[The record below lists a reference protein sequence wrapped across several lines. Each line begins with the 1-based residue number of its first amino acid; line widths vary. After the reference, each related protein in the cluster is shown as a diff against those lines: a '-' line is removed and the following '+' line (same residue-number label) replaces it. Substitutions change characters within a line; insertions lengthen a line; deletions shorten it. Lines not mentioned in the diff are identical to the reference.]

1 MARISNYTI
10 DTTVESSD
18 KFIGSNSGGSTK
30 NFKVSDISK
39 HLRATNAAGVGGQLV
54 YIYDQGSF
62 SDDIARQAGKINFG
76 VGGSG
81 PVNFS
86 DITGLK
92 INKLTSGNDHSVE
105 NFIPSFSNTN
115 IIIADTENQ
124 NSFGVFNVTAT
135 SQNSTRTNFYDLTLT
150 FDSGNGNL
158 VDLRSYSI
166 SVFTAG
172 DKSFVF
178 TQSSSSNQWV
188 INHNLAKYPS
198 VVVIEETTSANIFGE
213 IIYNS
218 LNQVT
223 INFSGSTG
231 SGAVS
236 GKAFL
241 N

>member
-62 SDDIARQAGKINFG
+62 SDDTSRQAGKINFG
-76 VGGSG
+76 VAGSG

-105 NFIPSFSNTN
+105 NFIPSFNNTN

-124 NSFGVFNVTAT
+124 NSFGVFNVTAI

-150 FDSGNGNL
+150 FASGNGNL

-166 SVFTAG
+166 SAFTAG
-172 DKSFVF
+172 DKNHV
-178 TQSSSSNQWV
+178 SSQLNFSAGVSQTITHNLGKFPSVTVVSSNGNEVVGDIQHTS
-188 INHNLAKYPS
+188 INTLKVTFENNFAAKVY
-198 VVVIEETTSANIFGE
+198 VN
-213 IIYNS
+213 
-218 LNQVT
+218 
-223 INFSGSTG
+223 
-231 SGAVS
+231 
-236 GKAFL
+236 
-241 N
+241 

>member
-62 SDDIARQAGKINFG
+62 SDDTARQAGKINFG

-105 NFIPSFSNTN
+105 NFIPSFNNTKN
-115 IIIADTENQ
+115 ISLAVN
-124 NSFGVFNVTAT
+124 NN
-135 SQNSTRTNFYDLTLT
+135 
-150 FDSGNGNL
+150 SGN
-158 VDLRSYSI
+158 VSI
-166 SVFTAG
+166 NINMEINNWYQTPHQIEFSNYGMGIMMDMTTQMDIQMNGSTDVF
-172 DKSFVF
+172 S
-178 TQSSSSNQWV
+178 
-188 INHNLAKYPS
+188 
-198 VVVIEETTSANIFGE
+198 
-213 IIYNS
+213 
-218 LNQVT
+218 VT
-223 INFSGSTG
+223 IE
-231 SGAVS
+231 
-236 GKAFL
+236 K
-241 N
+241 

>member
-62 SDDIARQAGKINFG
+62 SDDTARQAGKINFG

-105 NFIPSFSNTN
+105 NFIPSFNNTS
-115 IIIADTENQ
+115 IIITDTENQ
-124 NSFGVFNVTAT
+124 NSFGVFNVTAI

-150 FDSGNGNL
+150 FASGNGNL

-172 DKSFVF
+172 DKNFV
-178 TQSSSSNQWV
+178 SSNISFSSNTATTV
-188 INHNLAKYPS
+188 THNLGKFPS
-198 VVVIEETTSANIFGE
+198 VTVVDSAGSHVVGDVQHTSI
-213 IIYNS
+213 NS
-218 LNQVT
+218 LT
-223 INFSGSTG
+223 ITFKNNFTG
-231 SGAVS
+231 KIYV
-236 GKAFL
+236 

>member
-62 SDDIARQAGKINFG
+62 SDNIARQAGKINFG
-76 VGGSG
+76 AAGSG

-105 NFIPSFSNTN
+105 NFIPSFNNTS
-115 IIIADTENQ
+115 IIITDTENQ
-124 NSFGVFNVTAT
+124 NSFGVFNVTAI

-150 FDSGNGNL
+150 FASGNGNL

-166 SVFTAG
+166 NVFTAG